1 VQSSGIHYL
10 NIRPVLDN
18 VGGLKTYFK
27 GKTMFKK
34 TTAAIA
40 CIGLTV
46 LLSACNEKTAAKE
59 DAIKLDNQTNKA
71 SYSIGIQMGKQ
82 MSQVKD
88 MVNKEAIIMGFSD
101 SLAGKESQ
109 LTPEDMKATMQTFQ
123 TNMQAKQ
130 KADQEAKVA
139 ANKSEGDK
147 FLAENKTKDGISTT
161 DSGLQY
167 KVLTPGT
174 GQTPAASDTV
184 VTHYKGTLIDGTE
197 FDSSYKRNAPATF
210 PVNGVIKGW
219 TEALQLMKVGAKW
232 QLFIPSDLAYGDRG
246 AGKDI
251 GPGQMLIFDIE
262 LLEIKQPDAK
272 PGANAKTE
280 ASKTEA
286 SAKAEG
292 NASK

>member
-1 VQSSGIHYL
+1 MQSSGIHYL

-18 VGGLKTYFK
+18 VGRLKTYFK

-34 TTAAIA
+34 TTTAVA
-40 CIGLTV
+40 CVGLTV
-46 LLSACNEKTAAKE
+46 LLSACSEKTASKA
-59 DAIKLDNQTNKA
+59 DAIKLDNQTNRA

-82 MSQVKD
+82 MSQVKG
-88 MVNKEAIIMGFSD
+88 MLNKEAIIMGFND
-101 SLAGKESQ
+101 SIAGKESQ
-109 LTPEDMKATMQTFQ
+109 LTPEDMKTTMQTFQ
-123 TNMQAKQ
+123 TDMQAKQ
-130 KADQEAKVA
+130 KADQEAKIA
-139 ANKSEGDK
+139 TNKSEGDK
-147 FLAENKTKDGISTT
+147 FLAENKAKDGVSTT

-174 GQTPAASDTV
+174 GQTPTASDTV

-197 FDSSYKRNAPATF
+197 FDSSYKRDAPATF

-232 QLFIPSDLAYGDRG
+232 QLYIPADLAYGDRG

-262 LLEIKQPDAK
+262 LLEIKQADAK
-272 PGANAKTE
+272 PDTNAKVE
-280 ASKTEA
+280 GN
-286 SAKAEG
+286 AKAEG
-292 NASK
+292 NAAK